1 MNSLIATSPINKPKY
16 RFGGCKE
23 YENKGISS
31 KNVEIEDFHI
41 KKGPDKDA
49 QLSYIKRTLKVQ
61 FDKNLMM
68 RKSQLETQIRV
79 GNVQKIYS

>member
-1 MNSLIATSPINKPKY
+1 LNSLIATSPINKPKY
-16 RFGGCKE
+16 HLAGCKE

-49 QLSYIKRTLKVQ
+49 QLSYIKIKPGDWIIIISTK
-61 FDKNLMM
+61 KNYKLMFFF
-68 RKSQLETQIRV
+68 EFT
-79 GNVQKIYS
+79 KIF